1 MRYQLKNKN
10 YNDENVELALYN
22 LLKDRGIE
30 EPVKWLYPTEEYEY
44 SPFEISNIKKA
55 IQILNKIIKNP
66 DASILVVVD
75 SDMDGYT
82 SGAIIMN
89 LLKLIQK
96 GQDIEYVLHP
106 GKEHGINLKDIPDG
120 IDLIIVPDAGTGQ
133 KEEHLK
139 LLENGTEII
148 ILDHHEFINDFDY
161 GEYQSNIAI
170 VNSQIDYK
178 NPALSGAGV
187 ALKFAQAYCST
198 YGVRFPMKLYA
209 LAACGIVAD
218 VMDISNLEN
227 KMIIDTGL
235 KYIKEHLFLYGIIK
249 KAHFNVE
256 DPKPSIKDIGWNIGP
271 SINSIIRLGT
281 MEQKHIVF
289 KALCFPNNLILTS
302 KRGEEGLE
310 IPLYEEAIR
319 LCDNAKKRQT
329 TAINKS
335 ISIIENNLED
345 DGHNSII
352 YIDENQDLTF
362 ELSGLIAN
370 KILSQT
376 NKPVILLRRFID
388 GKGVDEYRGSV
399 RGKPVDGITN
409 LKDLVKNITGVEMAE
424 GHAFAFGVGID
435 KDMLPEFKAH
445 LNSILD
451 NIDFNVN
458 LYMVDLESRYNL
470 LNKEIATI
478 MAKDNIWAHGV
489 EKPLAVL
496 KDIPSDNFELMGNEQ
511 QHIKINCGSYDVIIF
526 NNKTLA
532 DELSNSKKYDI
543 DAVGEFDIDKSYNIG
558 RLQFIVKD
566 YDLKKHTEQSI
577 WDYVF

>member
-55 IQILNKIIKNP
+55 IQILNRIIKNP

-106 GKEHGINLKDIPDG
+106 GKEHGIDLKDIPDG

-198 YGVRFPMKLYA
+198 YGIRFPMKLYA

-281 MEQKHIVF
+281 MEQKHIIF

-424 GHAFAFGVGID
+424 GHGFAFGIGID

-470 LNKEIATI
+470 LNKDIAII

-532 DELSNSKKYDI
+532 DELSNGQKYDI

>member
-1 MRYQLKNKN
+1 
-10 YNDENVELALYN
+10 
-22 LLKDRGIE
+22 
-30 EPVKWLYPTEEYEY
+30 
-44 SPFEISNIKKA
+44 
-55 IQILNKIIKNP
+55 
-66 DASILVVVD
+66 
-75 SDMDGYT
+75 
-82 SGAIIMN
+82 MN

-106 GKEHGINLKDIPDG
+106 GKEHGIDLKDIPDG

-198 YGVRFPMKLYA
+198 YGIRFPMKLYA

-256 DPKPSIKDIGWNIGP
+256 DPKPSIKDIGWSIGP

-281 MEQKHIVF
+281 MEQKHIIF

-424 GHAFAFGVGID
+424 GHGFAFGIGID

-470 LNKEIATI
+470 LNKEIAVI

-532 DELSNSKKYDI
+532 DELSNGQKYDI